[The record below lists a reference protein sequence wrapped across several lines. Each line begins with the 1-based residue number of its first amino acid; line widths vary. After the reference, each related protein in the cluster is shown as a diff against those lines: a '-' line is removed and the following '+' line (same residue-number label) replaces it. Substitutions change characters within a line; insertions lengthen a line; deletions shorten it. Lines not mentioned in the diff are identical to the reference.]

1 MKICKYCFAEI
12 ESDSAFCTECGF
24 SGTLKKYK
32 NMLEIGSELK
42 NRYVIGGVFS
52 QGGGFISY
60 YAMDTKEKKNVRITE
75 FLPSKL
81 VYRSGTKLACKT
93 QEDKEKFES
102 AVLKLASV
110 FENTKK
116 AAAETIFDVSDC
128 FRENA
133 TFYYVI
139 PADKRRP
146 LSARL
151 GNGRKI
157 AVDKIINTLEPL
169 TACLS
174 VMHKANLFHGN
185 VNPYNIL
192 CDDSG
197 KVVSLTGYSYPPR
210 FNSSPFD
217 APEKKIGTT
226 ECGAR
231 SDVYSLGAVIY
242 VAATGLLPPSS
253 EERAAGKALRFPE
266 NFDADEKRKIEK
278 AMSLNASERYKDT
291 DEFVADLKAKEP
303 LPIKKNK
310 SDIPRKIVMILAVIC
325 FIVSAG
331 ILVNYYIIEPYKAS
345 KQNDE
350 LASLVET
357 TAGAEVNP
365 WDAIREKYPEVI
377 FPQNMNPA
385 FADIFAVNTDFAGW
399 LSMPEMNINS
409 AIVQAEDN
417 DKYLRRDF
425 YGNSTSY
432 GAPFFDYRNSMVS
445 LDRNTIIYGH
455 NMRHDDKIFGTL
467 EQYRDPETFK
477 KAPIIKLS
485 TLYKDYTFKIYA
497 VFISNSKKSDD
508 NGYVFNYIFNEATN
522 ERFGKYI
529 EEINKRKLYTTGVD
543 INENDKILTLSTCCY
558 DFEDARL
565 VIVGRLLRDGETEN
579 INTSLVTVNGN
590 PKFPQAYYDAK
601 RIENPYK
608 NIPNT
613 FD

>member
-12 ESDSAFCTECGF
+12 DSASQFCPECGF
-24 SGTLKKYK
+24 NGTLKKHL

-42 NRYVIGGVFS
+42 KRYVIGGVFS

-60 YAMDTKEKKNVRITE
+60 YAIDTKSKKNVRITE

-81 VYRSGTKLACKT
+81 VFRSGTKLVCRT
-93 QEDKEKFES
+93 EEDKERFET
-102 AVLKLASV
+102 AVLKLSSV
-110 FENTKK
+110 FEKMK
-116 AAAETIFDVSDC
+116 ESLKETIFDVSDC

-146 LSARL
+146 FSAQL

-157 AVDKIINTLEPL
+157 SVDSVIDTLAPL
-169 TACLS
+169 TECLNA
-174 VMHKANLFHGN
+174 MHEAQLFHGN

-192 CDDSG
+192 CDDNG
-197 KVVSLTGYSYPPR
+197 KIVSLTGYSYPPKY
-210 FNSSPFD
+210 NSSPFD
-217 APEKKIGTT
+217 APEKKKGTT
-226 ECGAR
+226 ECGAW

-242 VAATGLLPPSS
+242 VAATGILPPSS
-253 EERAAGKALRFPE
+253 DEREAGKELRFPE
-266 NFDADEKRKIEK
+266 SFDAEEKRKIEK
-278 AMSLNASERYKDT
+278 AMSLKASERYGNA
-291 DEFVADLKAKEP
+291 DEFIADLKEKAP
-303 LPIKKNK
+303 LSVKKK
-310 SDIPRKIVMILAVIC
+310 RSETPRKIVMLLAIIC
-325 FIVSAG
+325 FVVSAG
-331 ILVNYYIIEPYKAS
+331 VLVNYYLIEPYKAS

-350 LASLVET
+350 LASLLET
-357 TAGAEVNP
+357 TENADVNP
-365 WDAIREKYPEVI
+365 WDAIREKYPSVI

-385 FADIFAVNTDFAGW
+385 FADIYAVNTDFAGW
-399 LSMPEMNINS
+399 LSMPEMSIDF
-409 AIVQAEDN
+409 AVVQAEDN

-432 GAPFFDYRNSMVS
+432 GAPFFDYRNSVVS

-467 EQYRDPETFK
+467 EQYRNSETFM
-477 KAPIIKLS
+477 KAPLIRLS
-485 TLYKDYTFKIYA
+485 TLYKNYTFKIYA

-508 NGYVFNYIFNEATN
+508 NGYVFNYIFNEASD
-522 ERFGKYI
+522 ERFRKYI
-529 EEINKRKLYTTGVD
+529 EEIDKRKLYTTGVD

-565 VIVGRLLRDGETEN
+565 VIVGRLLRDGESEQ
-579 INTSLVTVNGN
+579 INTSLVTVNNN

-601 RIENPYK
+601 RMENPYAD
-608 NIPNT
+608 IPNA
-613 FD
+613 F

>member
-12 ESDSAFCTECGF
+12 DSDSDFCPECGF

-60 YAMDTKEKKNVRITE
+60 YAVDTKSKKNVRITE

-81 VYRSGTKLACKT
+81 VYRSGTKLACRT
-93 QEDKEKFES
+93 QEDKEKFEA

-110 FENTKK
+110 FEKMKK
-116 AAAETIFDVSDC
+116 AAEETIFDVSDC

-139 PADKRRP
+139 PGDKRRP
-146 LSARL
+146 LSAWL
-151 GNGRKI
+151 GNGRRI

-169 TACLS
+169 TECLS
-174 VMHKANLFHGN
+174 ALHKEHLIHGN

-192 CDDSG
+192 CDDNG
-197 KVVSLTGYSYPPR
+197 KVVALTGYSYPPK

-217 APEKKIGTT
+217 APEKKHGTT
-226 ECGAR
+226 ECGAW

-242 VAATGLLPPSS
+242 VAATGLLPPDAD
-253 EERAAGKALRFPE
+253 ERAAGKTLRFPE
-266 NFDADEKRKIEK
+266 SFDAGERRKIEK
-278 AMSLNASERYKDT
+278 AMNLKASERYNNT
-291 DEFVADLKAKEP
+291 DDFIADLKEKKPLAAK
-303 LPIKKNK
+303 KKK
-310 SDIPRKIVMILAVIC
+310 SDTPRKIVMILAIIC
-325 FIVSAG
+325 FVVSVG
-331 ILVNYYIIEPYKAS
+331 VLINYYFIEPYKAS
-345 KQNDE
+345 KQNDK

-357 TAGAEVNP
+357 TAVPEVNP
-365 WDAIREKYPEVI
+365 WDAIREKYPEII
-377 FPQNMNPA
+377 FPQNMNPS
-385 FADIFAVNTDFAGW
+385 FADIYAENTDFAGW
-399 LSMPEMNINS
+399 LSMPEMNINT

-432 GAPFFDYRNSMVS
+432 GAPFFDYRNSMTS

-467 EQYRDPETFK
+467 EQYREPETFK
-477 KAPIIKLS
+477 KAPLIRLN

-497 VFISNSKKSDD
+497 VFISNSKKQDD

-522 ERFGKYI
+522 ARFREYI
-529 EEINKRKLYTTGVD
+529 KEIDKRKLYTTGVD

-565 VIVGRLLRDGETEN
+565 VIVGRLLRDGETEQV
-579 INTSLVTVNGN
+579 NTSLVTVNES

-601 RIENPYK
+601 RMDNPYA
-608 NIPNT
+608 NDPNS
-613 FD
+613 FN